1 MVSYPGRRNIFP
13 MNQTVKRNRHRE
25 IPAYTIPEA
34 CHYLN
39 LAESTVRYW
48 VTGKA
53 GEYRPVIVPASET
66 TPTLLSFLNL
76 VEVHVLGAMTRE
88 YKVRL
93 PKIRS
98 AVDFLKRKFRSAHPL
113 ISHDFATDGLS
124 LFIEHY
130 GKLINVSEDG
140 QIAIREVLAAALQRI
155 EWDEKGLPIKLFP
168 FTHTDLKESP
178 RIIVIQPG
186 LAFGRPVIAGTGIP
200 TEIIAERYKAGDSVK
215 ELAADYGR
223 QQTDIEEAIR
233 CELKAA

>member
-1 MVSYPGRRNIFP
+1 
-13 MNQTVKRNRHRE
+13 MNQKVKKTNYRE
-25 IPAYTIPEA
+25 SPAYTIPEA

-48 VTGKA
+48 VTGKG
-53 GEYRPVIVPASET
+53 GEYRPVIVPASKS

-76 VEVHVLGAMTRE
+76 VEVHVLGGMTRE
-88 YKVRL
+88 YKVKL
-93 PKIRS
+93 PKVRA
-98 AVDFLKRKFRSAHPL
+98 AVDFLKRQFKSDHPL

-140 QIAIREVLAAALQRI
+140 QIAIREVLTAALKRI

-168 FTHTDLKESP
+168 FTHSDIKDAP

-215 ELAADYGR
+215 ELVADYGR
-223 QQTDIEEAIR
+223 QETEIEEAIR
-233 CELKAA
+233 CELRAA

>member
-1 MVSYPGRRNIFP
+1 M
-13 MNQTVKRNRHRE
+13 
-25 IPAYTIPEA
+25 PAYSIPEA

-48 VTGKA
+48 VTGKS
-53 GEYRPVIVPASET
+53 GEYRPVIVPASKSAT
-66 TPTLLSFLNL
+66 TLLSFLNL

-88 YKVRL
+88 YNVRL
-93 PKIRS
+93 PKVRS
-98 AVDFLKRKFRSAHPL
+98 AVDFIKKRFKSAHPL

-130 GKLINVSEDG
+130 GKLLNVSEDG
-140 QIAIREVLAAALQRI
+140 QIAIRDMLAAALKRI
-155 EWDEKGLPIKLFP
+155 EWDEKGIPIKLFP
-168 FTHTDLKESP
+168 FTHTDIKESP

-200 TEIIAERYKAGDSVK
+200 TEIIAERYKGGDSVK

-223 QQTDIEEAIR
+223 EQTEIEEAIR
-233 CELKAA
+233 CEL